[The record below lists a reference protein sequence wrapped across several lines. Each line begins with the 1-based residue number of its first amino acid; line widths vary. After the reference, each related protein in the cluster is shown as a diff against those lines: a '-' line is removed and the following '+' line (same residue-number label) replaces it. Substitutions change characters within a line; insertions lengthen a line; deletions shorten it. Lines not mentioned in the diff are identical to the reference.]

1 MTQDILVACAH
12 GTSNA
17 EGRAAILAVIEQI
30 RAARPGLTVL
40 DAYVDVHGPEL
51 PDVVAGLPAEAR
63 AVVVPLLLSVG
74 YHVKVDIARAAAS
87 RPGTLAAGPLG
98 PDERL
103 ADLLAT
109 RLNEAGLGADDAV
122 VLAAAGSSNPQ
133 AAHSVDAV
141 ADMLRHRIPNRVLPG
156 YGASASPSVP
166 EAVAELRAEEARPA
180 DAGPAAD
187 AVRVLI
193 ASYLLAPGYFHDQ
206 LAKAG
211 ADAVAAPLLPA
222 PVIAQIAL
230 DRFDAA
236 LAQG

>member
-12 GTSNA
+12 GTSSA
-17 EGRAAILAVIEQI
+17 AGRAAILAAVEQI

-51 PDVVAGLPAEAR
+51 PDVVAGLPAGAR
-63 AVVVPLLLSVG
+63 GVVVPLLLSVG
-74 YHVKVDIARAAAS
+74 YHVKVDIARAADS
-87 RPGTLAAGPLG
+87 RPGTLTAAPLG

-103 ADLLAT
+103 ADLLAA
-109 RLNEAGLGADDAV
+109 RLGEAGLGADDAV

-133 AAHSVDAV
+133 AAHSVEAL
-141 ADMLRHRIPNRVLPG
+141 ADMLRHRIPNRILPG

-166 EAVAELRAEEARPA
+166 EAVAELRAEEARPGDTGEA
-180 DAGPAAD
+180 DDG
-187 AVRVLI
+187 VRVLI
-193 ASYLLAPGYFHDQ
+193 AAYLLAPGYFHDQ

-211 ADAVAAPLLPA
+211 ADAVTAPLLPA
-222 PVIAQIAL
+222 PVIAHIAL

>member
-133 AAHSVDAV
+133 AAHSVDAL

>member
-51 PDVVAGLPAEAR
+51 PDVVAGLPAGAR

-103 ADLLAT
+103 ADLLAA
-109 RLNEAGLGADDAV
+109 RLDEAGLGADDAV

-141 ADMLRHRIPNRVLPG
+141 ADMLRRRIPNRVLPG
-156 YGASASPSVP
+156 YGASASPTVP

-180 DAGPAAD
+180 DAGPADD

>member
-12 GTSNA
+12 GTSSG
-17 EGRAAILAVIEQI
+17 EGRAAVLALVDQI

-51 PDVVAGLPAEAR
+51 PDVVAGLPAGAR

-74 YHVKVDIARAAAS
+74 YHVKVDIARAVRS
-87 RPGTLAAGPLG
+87 RPETLAAAPLG

-103 ADLLAT
+103 ADLLAA
-109 RLNEAGLGADDAV
+109 RLGEAGLGSEDAV

-133 AAHSVDAV
+133 AAQDVEAL
-141 ADMLRHRIPNRVLPG
+141 ADMLRHRIPHRILPG
-156 YGASASPSVP
+156 YGASASPTVP
-166 EAVAELRAEEARPA
+166 EAVAELRAEEARPGAA
-180 DAGPAAD
+180 DD

-211 ADAVAAPLLPA
+211 ADAVTAPLLPA

-236 LAQG
+236 LARA